1 VCCRQCG
8 PHSSIRS
15 NPSGQTEVRD
25 EGELLSPVLRARLA
39 RYFPG
44 LDLDSVRL
52 HRGVPRYVRGRP
64 AGYVNRHRIYL
75 AADWTEFADADALAL
90 LAHELVHVEQY
101 RQLGA
106 WRFRWDYLR
115 EYWSGRFRNL
125 GHNAAYREISFER
138 AARQM
143 EDRVRSDFARGQKTV

>member
-1 VCCRQCG
+1 M
-8 PHSSIRS
+8 
-15 NPSGQTEVRD
+15 RD
-25 EGELLSPVLRARLA
+25 GGEPLSPVLRARLA

-75 AADWTEFADADALAL
+75 AADWMELEDADALAL

-106 WRFRWDYLR
+106 WRFRWAYLR
-115 EYWSGRFRNL
+115 EYLSGRLRNL
-125 GHNAAYREISFER
+125 GHEAAYRDISFEH
-138 AARQM
+138 AAREV
-143 EDRVRSDFARGQKTV
+143 EDRVRSDFARGRSVV

>member
-1 VCCRQCG
+1 M
-8 PHSSIRS
+8 
-15 NPSGQTEVRD
+15 RD
-25 EGELLSPVLRARLA
+25 GGVPLSPVLRARLA
-39 RYFPG
+39 GYFPA

-75 AADWTEFADADALAL
+75 AADWIQLEDADALAL

-106 WRFRWDYLR
+106 WRFRWAYLR
-115 EYWSGRFRNL
+115 EYMSGRFRNL
-125 GHNAAYREISFER
+125 GHEAAYRDISFER
-138 AARQM
+138 VAREV
-143 EDRVRSDFARGQKTV
+143 EDRVRSEFSRERSTV

>member
-1 VCCRQCG
+1 M
-8 PHSSIRS
+8 
-15 NPSGQTEVRD
+15 
-25 EGELLSPVLRARLA
+25 LRVRLA
-39 RYFPG
+39 SYFQN

-75 AADWTEFADADALAL
+75 AANWMELGDADALAL

-106 WRFRWDYLR
+106 WRFRWAYLR
-115 EYWSGRFRNL
+115 EYLSGRFRKL
-125 GHNAAYREISFER
+125 GHEAAYREISFER
-138 AARQM
+138 AAREV
-143 EDRVRSDFARGQKTV
+143 EDRVRRDFVRGRTTV